1 VQHLVPCLGQE
12 ILLLVTSTGNGYVS
26 LTNSCAV
33 LGLNSRGQL
42 QRIQRTPQLCR
53 GLRQF
58 VVQTR
63 GGSQRV
69 NCLQVE
75 CIPEWLSGINSRMGG
90 HIINRFT
97 YVGSPNWLKTHRFLA
112 NF

>member
-1 VQHLVPCLGQE
+1 MDQQPFDDTKRCLPPVSDSAFFESDEETSVLEEVTVQHLVPCLGQE
-12 ILLLVTSTGNGYVS
+12 ILLILTSTGNGYVS
-26 LTNSCAV
+26 LNNSCAV

-42 QRIQRTPQLCR
+42 QRIQRTLQICR

-69 NCLQVE
+69 NCLQ
-75 CIPEWLSGINSRMGG
+75 
-90 HIINRFT
+90 
-97 YVGSPNWLKTHRFLA
+97 
-112 NF
+112 